1 MPRNLTQLRNSVLW
15 VRRHFASSLFNCDHH
30 FSALLRPSQLFSIF
44 ATLFNSSQSC
54 SISPPLTSTLFTS
67 SLLFSTLPNDFHIH
81 SSQLAPTLF
90 TSCHVLNSSHLFSA
104 LINCSHLFLSSCLK
118 ASHLL
123 NCGRFF
129 STLVT
134 SCHSVNEMLTE
145 VNWTDFCSAIIFVW
159 CSSIVVIQEVFVRVQ
174 RPSTQV
180 QLLFLRR
187 QLNIFNIPPWRW
199 AMQLHA
205 SQGTWQP
212 DHVYQL
218 NILNMPP
225 WM

>member
-1 MPRNLTQLRNSVLW
+1 MA
-15 VRRHFASSLFNCDHH
+15 RHLS
-30 FSALLRPSQLFSIF
+30 F
-44 ATLFNSSQSC
+44 ATLFSEFFIPFQLWPPLLSSSQT
-54 SISPPLTSTLFTS
+54 ISALLNFCNSFQQLSKLFHLSPLTSTLFTS
-67 SLLFSTLPNDFHIH
+67 SLLFSTLPNDFRLH

-104 LINCSHLFLSSCLK
+104 PLNSSHLFLSSCLK

-123 NCGRFF
+123 NCGRLF

-145 VNWTDFCSAIIFVW
+145 VNWTDFCSVIIFVW
-159 CSSIVVIQEVFVRVQ
+159 CSSIVVILEVFVRVQ
-174 RPSTQV
+174 RPRTQV
-180 QLLFLRR
+180 QLLLLRR
-187 QLNIFNIPPWRW
+187 QLNIFNIPPWTW

-218 NILNMPP
+218 NMLNMLP